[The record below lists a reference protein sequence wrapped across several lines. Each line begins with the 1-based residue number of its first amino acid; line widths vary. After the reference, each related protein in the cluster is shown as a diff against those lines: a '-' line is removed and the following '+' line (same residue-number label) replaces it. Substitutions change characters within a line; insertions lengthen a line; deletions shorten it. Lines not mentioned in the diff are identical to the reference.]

1 MSPASLVD
9 RRLGRRSSDP
19 IEHGIQR
26 ARIKFGEPAAVVNAS
41 AGGALID
48 THHRLLPGT
57 AVELHL
63 ENSEHHICVRG
74 RVVRCA
80 VVQVRAA
87 SVLYRGGIAFD
98 RHLPWFVPG
107 SGYPL
112 PANEQADS
120 RDCRADATRHV
131 L

>member
-1 MSPASLVD
+1 MSFASLVD
-9 RRLGRRSSDP
+9 RRFARRCSDP
-19 IEHGIQR
+19 NEHRIQN
-26 ARIKFGEPAAVVNAS
+26 ARIKFGETASVVNAS

-57 AVELHL
+57 LVELHL
-63 ENSEHHICVRG
+63 ESSDHRICVRG
-74 RVVRCA
+74 RVVRCS

-87 SVLYRGGIAFD
+87 SVLYRGGIAFE
-98 RHLPWFVPG
+98 RYLPWFVPG
-107 SGYPL
+107 AGYPL

-120 RDCRADATRHV
+120 HDCRADATRHV